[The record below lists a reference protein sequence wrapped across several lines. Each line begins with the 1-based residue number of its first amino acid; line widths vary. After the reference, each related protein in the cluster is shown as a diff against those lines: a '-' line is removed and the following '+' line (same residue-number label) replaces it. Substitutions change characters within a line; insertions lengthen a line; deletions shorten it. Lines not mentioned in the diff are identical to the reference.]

1 MKCQLMQKIMLRR
14 TWYACCLK
22 VTILLLKK
30 FKWDLMSWVSRL
42 CEKLATP
49 TTCYASASNTHLIPI
64 ISIFIIKPD
73 LTLIKSKHRKCTLKL
88 RNRNVIWK
96 VIAGYPGSFDCRE
109 SRVARPWI
117 RPKLIQIF
125 CFQEPPSCWQLWAA
139 RFSMEKF
146 CLPST
151 ECNSPTKSFGFT
163 LTRVSNLSLL

>member
-1 MKCQLMQKIMLRR
+1 MPNIVMLQR

-30 FKWDLMSWVSRL
+30 FKWDLMSRVSRL

-109 SRVARPWI
+109 SRGQAMNQTKIDPNLLFSGTSFLSTTV
-117 RPKLIQIF
+117 
-125 CFQEPPSCWQLWAA
+125 SCKTSDGKILSAKHGMQLSNKIV
-139 RFSMEKF
+139 RFHSDP
-146 CLPST
+146 CLQMT
-151 ECNSPTKSFGFT
+151 G
-163 LTRVSNLSLL
+163 

>member
-1 MKCQLMQKIMLRR
+1 MPKIMLRR
-14 TWYACCLK
+14 AWYACCLK

-30 FKWDLMSWVSRL
+30 FKWDLMSRVSRL

-73 LTLIKSKHRKCTLKL
+73 LTLIKSKHPKCSLKL
-88 RNRNVIWK
+88 CNMNVIWK
-96 VIAGYPGSFDCRE
+96 IIGVNLVPSIVASH
-109 SRVARPWI
+109 VARPWI

-125 CFQEPPSCWQLWAA
+125 CFQEPPSCPQLWAA
-139 RFSMEKF
+139 RLPMEKF

-151 ECNSPTKSFGFT
+151 ECNSQTKSFGFT
-163 LTRVSNLSLL
+163 QTLSYKWQANVE